1 MLKISDDIEFEKL
14 NKWGFKIN
22 KNTLPPCI
30 YIDDDICQMY
40 FDLDTKRLAFI
51 NYGYD
56 LFYDLIICGIIVKE
70 AKNEQNSWRGT
81 KLKEFEKSYGKRHSK
96 LFTQTEIVMC
106 NMILDKIREL
116 ENETANNCNDCKQC
130 KESDSNE

>member
-14 NKWGFKIN
+14 KKWGFKIN
-22 KNTLPPCI
+22 KSTLPPCI

-70 AKNEQNSWRGT
+70 AKNEQNSWRSIKWT
-81 KLKEFEKSYGKRHSK
+81 NRWINILKEK
-96 LFTQTEIVMC
+96 
-106 NMILDKIREL
+106 
-116 ENETANNCNDCKQC
+116 
-130 KESDSNE
+130 